1 MKKLQLIIFFLGFPF
16 LMLHAE
22 YIGSYTAR
30 IAEVDHYNSRGM
42 RLYNAA
48 AIIRQDRFNY
58 HIRDISQMG
67 DTWDPYFSKK
77 YNREMLQ
84 RMLSHGTASRSA
96 LRKIIYGTPLINVE
110 IFTDHINVKVL
121 SSSGYSRI
129 E

>member
-1 MKKLQLIIFFLGFPF
+1 
-16 LMLHAE
+16 MLHAE

-30 IAEVDHYNSRGM
+30 IAEVDHYNSHGM

-67 DTWDPYFSKK
+67 DTWDPFFSKK

-84 RMLSHGTASRSA
+84 RMLSHGIASRSA

-110 IFTDHINVKVL
+110 IYTDHINVKVL